1 MKKLLIII
9 IALAF
14 TTLPSVAKVK
24 DAMFIV
30 KNTTP
35 TQTTTAIYN
44 ELSKLKIENLKTDV
58 KNNVIYSSN
67 GNLYLKSYK
76 NESNTELYLA
86 SDDLEEITKI
96 IKNND
101 NT

>member
-1 MKKLLIII
+1 MKKLLTII

-30 KNTTP
+30 KNATP

-44 ELSKLKIENLKTDV
+44 ELSKSKIDV
-58 KNNVIYSSN
+58 LNFLGFCYNFYRHRIV
-67 GNLYLKSYK
+67 L
-76 NESNTELYLA
+76 
-86 SDDLEEITKI
+86 
-96 IKNND
+96 
-101 NT
+101 